1 MRLLENKTIVITG
14 ASRGIGWGIAL
25 VLAKHGANI
34 AFTYSRSVD
43 SAITL
48 TEEITNLS
56 VKCKAYQSNAAN
68 FEDSQK
74 LIEQVLLDF
83 ETIDVLINNAGITKD
98 NLLMR
103 MNEDDFDKV
112 IEVNLKSVFNMV
124 KACLL
129 YTSDAADE

>member
-1 MRLLENKTIVITG
+1 MKLLENKTVVITG
-14 ASRGIGWGIAL
+14 ASRGIGRGIAL

-48 TEEITNLS
+48 TDEITSLG

-103 MNEDDFDKV
+103 MNE
-112 IEVNLKSVFNMV
+112 
-124 KACLL
+124 
-129 YTSDAADE
+129 